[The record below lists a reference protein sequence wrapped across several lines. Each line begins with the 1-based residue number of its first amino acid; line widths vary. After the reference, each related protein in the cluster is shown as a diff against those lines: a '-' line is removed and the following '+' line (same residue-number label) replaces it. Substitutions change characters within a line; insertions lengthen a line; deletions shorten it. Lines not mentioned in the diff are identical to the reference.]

1 MMEADVRIGRA
12 QEKRRTRW
20 SVSTPARGDEEVGG
34 VRVRLGTDN
43 AATARDLRKSR
54 AARLRR
60 EASSVIDADGET
72 VSPPEVPDD
81 DTLRLTVPTM
91 ARAKELPVGTGP
103 ADDEATLAESALH
116 VEGTGFPW
124 EEGANFYIAGQ
135 RLGYEGKASHLVFYD
150 LDVLQN
156 GDEFIL
162 TDADGTRYTYRV
174 FRGFVV
180 GPGAYHATEAVPGRS
195 LVSLQTC
202 TLPDYSESSS
212 CTTSPRTSL
221 PEGIR
226 VGDRRVA

>member
-1 MMEADVRIGRA
+1 MVFGSALVLITLLLLATYASLGR
-12 QEKRRTRW
+12 
-20 SVSTPARGDEEVGG
+20 PASG
-34 VRVRLGTDN
+34 
-43 AATARDLRKSR
+43 
-54 AARLRR
+54 

-124 EEGANFYIAGQ
+124 EEGANFYIAGH
-135 RLGYEGKASHLVFYD
+135 RLGYEGEASHLVFYD

-195 LVSLQTC
+195 VVSLQTC
-202 TLPDYSESSS
+202 TLPDYSERLVVQAELTDVSS
-212 CTTSPRTSL
+212 
-221 PEGIR
+221 
-226 VGDRRVA
+226 